1 MYLQRFNM
9 MPHWDA
15 SMISP
20 ITLFSLRNYEYYSL
34 TPQNIVLECMPAK
47 KKKRAKFP
55 NKMSRYDVLTVK
67 AHACYH

>member
-1 MYLQRFNM
+1 MYLQRFNL

-47 KKKRAKFP
+47 KKKKSKVP
-55 NKMSRYDVLTVK
+55 
-67 AHACYH
+67 